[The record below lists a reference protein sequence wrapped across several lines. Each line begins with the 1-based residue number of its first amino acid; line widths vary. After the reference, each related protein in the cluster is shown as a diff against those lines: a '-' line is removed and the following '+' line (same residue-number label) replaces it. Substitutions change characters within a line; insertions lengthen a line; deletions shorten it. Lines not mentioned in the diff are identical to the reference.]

1 MPLQESLQEVAHAT
15 GGSGT
20 PLFELDEKVKDALDE
35 AAKENQNEPP
45 AELPAELPAPDETA
59 LAPFDVQV
67 IGGSD

>member
-20 PLFELDEKVKDALDE
+20 PLFEEKVKDALDE

-45 AELPAELPAPDETA
+45 PELPAPEDPA
-59 LAPFDVQV
+59 LAPFNVQV

>member
-1 MPLQESLQEVAHAT
+1 MPLQEALQEVAHAT

-20 PLFELDEKVKDALDE
+20 PLFEDEKVKDALDE

-45 AELPAELPAPDETA
+45 AELPAELPAPDEPA
-59 LAPFDVQV
+59 LAPFNVQV